1 MSKFIVVD
9 GCTFF
14 TSVYLKVP
22 SIDTSHTVDNVPEAG
37 IAMLLNCGFLNAIF
51 AILKI

>member
-1 MSKFIVVD
+1 MSKLTVVD

-14 TSVYLKVP
+14 KSVYLKVP
-22 SIDTSHTVDNVPEAG
+22 SIVTVQTVDKTPDYG